1 MHYRVPVLRI
11 YTYTYNNEFGQVLNF
26 AVTCWY
32 KRKGCLFWLNSK
44 PAMFLISLVFF
55 YQSAMQ
61 STVNRFNTTRVAIP
75 FARFVAS

>member
-1 MHYRVPVLRI
+1 MHYRVPVQRI

-44 PAMFLISLVFF
+44 LAMFLISLVFF
-55 YQSAMQ
+55 IKVQCKVLSIGLIQQELPYLMQ
-61 STVNRFNTTRVAIP
+61 DL
-75 FARFVAS
+75 